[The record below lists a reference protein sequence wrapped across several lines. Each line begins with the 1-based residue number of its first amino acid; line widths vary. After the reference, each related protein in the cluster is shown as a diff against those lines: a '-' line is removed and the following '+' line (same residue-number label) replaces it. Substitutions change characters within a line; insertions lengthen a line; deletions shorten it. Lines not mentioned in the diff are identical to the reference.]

1 MPDRHRGGRGVSGP
15 AASADGSARLAE
27 LVDRLAEEGFAVADR
42 VVPDRLA
49 TSLAAELAGHIED
62 GRLAVAGVGRDE
74 AFRRDGEIRRAAIR
88 WMDGG
93 TDAEKELLALAEELR
108 LLINRRL
115 FLGLF
120 DFECN
125 YIAYPVG
132 GFYGRHLDRLQ
143 GAKNRV
149 VSFVTYLDAEWGE
162 TDGGALRLWRAPDD
176 HGEPALTVVPRSGRV
191 VLMLSEEI
199 PHEVMPANRP
209 RHAIAGWWR
218 INGA

>member
-1 MPDRHRGGRGVSGP
+1 MSAPSAPGETEEAEAGP
-15 AASADGSARLAE
+15 SLEALVERLA
-27 LVDRLAEEGFAVADR
+27 DEGFAMADGI
-42 VVPDRLA
+42 VPADLA
-49 TSLAAELAGHIED
+49 SALFEELHGHIAA

-74 AFRRDGEIRRAAIR
+74 AFRRDGEIRRAAIL
-88 WMDGG
+88 WLDGG
-93 TDAEKELLALAEELR
+93 SEAQQKLLALAEDLR

-132 GFYGRHLDRLQ
+132 GFYGRHLDRLH

-149 VSFVTYLDAEWGE
+149 VSFVTYLDADWGE
-162 TDGGALRLWRAPDD
+162 ADGGALRLWRSPDD
-176 HGEPALTVVPRSGRV
+176 HGEPAATVLPKAGRV

-199 PHEVMPANRP
+199 PHEVLPAHRP

>member
-1 MPDRHRGGRGVSGP
+1 MSAPSAPGEGEEAEAGP
-15 AASADGSARLAE
+15 SLEALVERLA
-27 LVDRLAEEGFAVADR
+27 DEGFAMADGI
-42 VVPDRLA
+42 VPADLA
-49 TSLAAELAGHIED
+49 SALSAELHGHIAA

-74 AFRRDGEIRRAAIR
+74 AFRRDGEIRRAAIL
-88 WMDGG
+88 WLDGSSE
-93 TDAEKELLALAEELR
+93 AQQKLLALAEALR

-149 VSFVTYLDAEWGE
+149 VSFVTYLDADWGE
-162 TDGGALRLWRAPDD
+162 ADGGALRLWRSPDD
-176 HGEPALTVVPRSGRV
+176 HGEPAATVLPKAGRV

-199 PHEVMPANRP
+199 PHEVLPAHRP

>member
-1 MPDRHRGGRGVSGP
+1 MSAPSASGEAAAVDSRP
-15 AASADGSARLAE
+15 ALEALVERLADEGFAMADDIVPAE
-27 LVDRLAEEGFAVADR
+27 LVSA
-42 VVPDRLA
+42 
-49 TSLAAELAGHIED
+49 LAAELEGHIAA

-93 TDAEKELLALAEELR
+93 TEAEQRLLTLAEELR

-125 YIAYPVG
+125 TIAYPVG
-132 GFYGRHLDRLQ
+132 GFYGRHLDRLH

-149 VSFVTYLDAEWGE
+149 VSFVTYLDADWGE
-162 TDGGALRLWRAPDD
+162 ADGGALRLWRSPDD
-176 HGEPALTVVPRSGRV
+176 QGEPAATVLPKAGRV

-199 PHEVMPANRP
+199 PHEVLPAHRP